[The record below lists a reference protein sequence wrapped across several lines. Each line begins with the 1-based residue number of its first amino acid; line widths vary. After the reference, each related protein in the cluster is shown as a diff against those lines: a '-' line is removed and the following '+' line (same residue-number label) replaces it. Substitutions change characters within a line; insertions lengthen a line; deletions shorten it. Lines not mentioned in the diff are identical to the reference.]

1 MKKTQ
6 PKTVRVYSKKIS
18 DEEFA
23 RMSDFFERYGSHH
36 ELTRCKKCGEMNANI
51 AAAKNIL
58 SRLTDEEITLYTPY
72 KRVKEIL
79 VSRIKEA

>member
-1 MKKTQ
+1 HF
-6 PKTVRVYSKKIS
+6 
-18 DEEFA
+18 E
-23 RMSDFFERYGSHH
+23 ERYGSHH
-36 ELTRCKKCGEMNANI
+36 ELTKCKKCGKMNANI

-58 SRLTDEEITLYTPY
+58 SRLTDEEITLNTPY

>member
-1 MKKTQ
+1 
-6 PKTVRVYSKKIS
+6 
-18 DEEFA
+18 
-23 RMSDFFERYGSHH
+23 
-36 ELTRCKKCGEMNANI
+36 ELTKCKKCGEIDANI

-79 VSRIKEA
+79 ASRIKEA

>member
-1 MKKTQ
+1 
-6 PKTVRVYSKKIS
+6 
-18 DEEFA
+18 
-23 RMSDFFERYGSHH
+23 H
-36 ELTRCKKCGEMNANI
+36 ELTKCKKCGKMNANI

-58 SRLTDEEITLYTPY
+58 SRLTDEEITLNTPY

>member
-1 MKKTQ
+1 MFSKFYDSELERFFMNKYMWKLS
-6 PKTVRVYSKKIS
+6 PK
-18 DEEFA
+18 
-23 RMSDFFERYGSHH
+23 
-36 ELTRCKKCGEMNANI
+36 NI

-79 VSRIKEA
+79 DSRIKEA